1 MLPARGENIVMN
13 KRICVYCGQMIA
25 GADYHVVGIGQDYAN
40 LLACVGCW
48 RERGFVGA
56 TAEARETE
64 TSRHDSPNLRQAGLW
79 AVLPVLAVVLSACG
93 GSGVVGGRVRGVAA
107 NRRQ

>member
-48 RERGFVGA
+48 RERGFVGDA
-56 TAEARETE
+56 PGAPGTSDPETK
-64 TSRHDSPNLRQAGLW
+64 RHNAHLWPVDGLYGVCGALAILPSAM
-79 AVLPVLAVVLSACG
+79 AVCGAVGRLWLG
-93 GSGVVGGRVRGVAA
+93 G
-107 NRRQ
+107 